1 MHWRRCMFV
10 EHKPLQ
16 VSEFRSITLEE
27 ADRIIGHK
35 GQAGSAA
42 AGGVVNHTTRRLES
56 RRWAMSTHLGEAGQK
71 AHSLTCTCRR
81 TRTLAHTHAH
91 THTYIYTYTHARA
104 RTNAFECRHTHAQST
119 LRECVPCAAGLGV
132 VWKVLLCGQ
141 GPKCRGA
148 IRSAAESK
156 LSFDPTFMFNLKQ
169 LLGGRCMEVGGR
181 TEHLH
186 GRVDSGP
193 APASLASCTHPALR
207 SAAARPCQ
215 ARLACPNTSLRTAR
229 LFRFRVEGQ
238 GLE

>member
-91 THTYIYTYTHARA
+91 THTLTFTHTHTRA
-104 RTNAFECRHTHAQST
+104 RVQMHLNADTHMHKARSGNACLAQQ
-119 LRECVPCAAGLGV
+119 AWGL
-132 VWKVLLCGQ
+132 
-141 GPKCRGA
+141 
-148 IRSAAESK
+148 
-156 LSFDPTFMFNLKQ
+156 F
-169 LLGGRCMEVGGR
+169 GRCFCVGKDQSAVVLSGQQQNRSYRLIQPSCLTSSSCWVDVAWKWVGGR
-181 TEHLH
+181 SICTDVWTVVQRLPAWHLAH
-186 GRVDSGP
+186 TQP
-193 APASLASCTHPALR
+193 
-207 SAAARPCQ
+207 
-215 ARLACPNTSLRTAR
+215 
-229 LFRFRVEGQ
+229 
-238 GLE
+238 